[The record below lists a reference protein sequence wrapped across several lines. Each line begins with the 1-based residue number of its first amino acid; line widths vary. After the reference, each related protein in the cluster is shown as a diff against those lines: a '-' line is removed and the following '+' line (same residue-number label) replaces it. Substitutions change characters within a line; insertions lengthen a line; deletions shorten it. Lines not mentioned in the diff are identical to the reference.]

1 MDEIVI
7 LGGGGLASEVAD
19 AVRALETDGG
29 LVCRALYDD
38 DRRLKG
44 RMLQGLE
51 YAGTIQDYLDGDRP
65 GAACVIGI
73 GDNAVRERL
82 AAELA
87 AAGRTVRAVLHPTAV
102 VSGTATVGPGC
113 YIAAW
118 AFVGPR
124 VRLGRHVVVNVGT
137 SIGHDAVVEDLVQ
150 LCPGVRVSG
159 FCHIGR
165 AAFLGS
171 NAVVAPGK
179 RVGAGARLSACS
191 FAGRDIPS
199 GTLAS
204 GVPARCI
211 G

>member
-19 AVRALETDGG
+19 AVHAVDSDGG

-38 DRRLKG
+38 DRRLRG
-44 RMLQGLE
+44 RTLQGLE

-65 GAACVIGI
+65 DAACVIGI
-73 GDNAVRERL
+73 GDNSVRERL

-87 AAGRTVRAVLHPTAV
+87 IAGRAARTVVHPTAV
-102 VSGTATVGPGC
+102 VSRTATVGAGC

-118 AFVGPR
+118 TFVGPR
-124 VRLGRHVVVNVGT
+124 VRLGCHVVVNVGS
-137 SIGHDAVVEDLVQ
+137 SIGHDAVVEDLAQ

-159 FCHIGR
+159 FCHIVR
-165 AAFLGS
+165 TAFLGS

-191 FAGRDIPS
+191 FAGRDIPAA
-199 GTLAS
+199 TLAS